1 LGQRNRK
8 GQIPVAMM
16 DIISVGAARALT
28 GATGLFTA
36 RSPAGRFV
44 IAWVLLRIGRLDT
57 IGPADPVRQV
67 EPGQHS
73 PARG

>member
-1 LGQRNRK
+1 
-8 GQIPVAMM
+8 M

-28 GATGLFTA
+28 GRHGLVHCRFTG
-36 RSPAGRFV
+36 GKVFV

>member
-1 LGQRNRK
+1 LGQRNRN

-16 DIISVGAARALT
+16 DITSVGRILHGLVHRRFT
-28 GATGLFTA
+28 GGKVYVVT
-36 RSPAGRFV
+36 
-44 IAWVLLRIGRLDT
+44 WVLLRISRLDT
-57 IGPADPVRQV
+57 ISPAGPDRQV